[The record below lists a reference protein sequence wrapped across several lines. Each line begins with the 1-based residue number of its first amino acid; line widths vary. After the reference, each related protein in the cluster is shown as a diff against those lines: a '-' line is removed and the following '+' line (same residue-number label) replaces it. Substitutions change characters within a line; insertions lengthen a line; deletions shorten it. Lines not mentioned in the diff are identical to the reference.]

1 MLCNKCKTNPPF
13 EDDSWCLSCSG
24 WESIGQDLCA
34 RWDIPALRDLA
45 CEAVVATARQLK
57 SLRRLSSGLAAQQ
70 ASTASA
76 LGGRDKGRRGALEE
90 LNKAEEPKTEVK
102 EREPLPRSR
111 SSGVRP
117 VEVKPEK
124 EPSSEYER
132 SEDEDEDEESEACP
146 GASRLAFAPGSR
158 SGSNRPPEPEIPP
171 REDQRGPRARET
183 EKEHRERDR
192 HHREHRDEGEPRRRK
207 RRRAGRKHKN
217 LARLVDNPNAR
228 VHRSLDQSFG
238 TKRPRDEKGFA
249 RHT

>member
-34 RWDIPALRDLA
+34 RWDLPALREIA
-45 CEAVVATARQLK
+45 CEAVVATARLK

-70 ASTASA
+70 ASAASG

-90 LNKAEEPKTEVK
+90 LSKPEEPKAEVK

-117 VEVKPEK
+117 AEVKAEK
-124 EPSSEYER
+124 EASSEYEK

-146 GASRLAFAPGSR
+146 RASRLAYAPGSK
-158 SGSNRPPEPEIPP
+158 SGSNRPPEPENPP
-171 REDQRGPRARET
+171 REDQRGQRERGSDR
-183 EKEHRERDR
+183 EHHRERDR
-192 HHREHRDEGEPRRRK
+192 PHCEHREDGDHRRRK
-207 RRRAGRKHKN
+207 RKRAGRKHKN
-217 LARLVDNPNAR
+217 LSRLWEPKR
-228 VHRSLDQSFG
+228 EGTSF
-238 TKRPRDEKGFA
+238 P
-249 RHT
+249 

>member
-34 RWDIPALRDLA
+34 RWDIPALRELA

-57 SLRRLSSGLAAQQ
+57 ALRRLSTGLAAQQ
-70 ASTASA
+70 ASSASA

-124 EPSSEYER
+124 EPSSEYE
-132 SEDEDEDEESEACP
+132 DEDEEEESEAAP

-158 SGSNRPPEPEIPP
+158 SGSNRPSEPAIPP
-171 REDQRGPRARET
+171 KEDQRGPRARES
-183 EKEHRERDR
+183 EKEPRERDR

-217 LARLVDNPNAR
+217 LSRLVDNPNAR

-249 RHT
+249 RHS